1 MCVCVI
7 YTPMYI
13 LHMENKFVNCTRCD
27 LNEESAAR
35 GSRKESHF
43 SKRARTQSH
52 RQRRQGEQRKEN
64 QNNPNDKNKR
74 TTTIKNSAWSFV
86 CVCVC
91 VLGS

>member
-13 LHMENKFVNCTRCD
+13 LHMQNKFVNCTRCD

-91 VLGS
+91 FR

>member
-13 LHMENKFVNCTRCD
+13 LHMQNKFVNCTRCD

-35 GSRKESHF
+35 GSRKESHI

-52 RQRRQGEQRKEN
+52 RQRRQGEQQKEN

-74 TTTIKNSAWSFV
+74 TTTIKNSA
-86 CVCVC
+86 
-91 VLGS
+91 